1 LAIALPNSI
10 SMGQA
15 IHRFADDLEVPL
27 DRFGK
32 RGTTIR
38 GEGVTVEKVR
48 YSE

>member
-27 DRFGK
+27 DRLSEQP
-32 RGTTIR
+32 IALVS
-38 GEGVTVEKVR
+38 GVPLSAAKVLR
-48 YSE
+48 